1 MEAINRRREEDLGK
15 VKALSSLYPG
25 RVEVLEYNRSISS
38 IKVRLKIPT
47 SRDSAY
53 PHTVQQSSDI
63 FFELP
68 GRYPFEEPLAK
79 VLTPI
84 WNPNVFTS
92 GKICLGTR
100 WIPTESLD
108 LLVERIMKLLAFD
121 PLIINTDSP
130 ANSEASQWYKL
141 QVARNPGLFPTVKI
155 EALKQQ
161 MQKPRMVWKNV
172 ESTGTWRDI

>member
-25 RVEVLEYNRSISS
+25 RVEVLEYNRSFSS
-38 IKVRLKIPT
+38 IKVRLNVPT
-47 SRDSAY
+47 SRDSTY

-63 FFELP
+63 LFELP
-68 GRYPFEEPLAK
+68 HRYPFEEPLAK
-79 VLTPI
+79 ILTPI

-100 WIPTESLD
+100 WMPTESLD

-121 PLIINTDSP
+121 PLIINTNSP
-130 ANSEASQWYKL
+130 ANSAASQWYTV
-141 QVARNPGLFPTVKI
+141 QAARNPGIFPTVKI

-161 MQKPRMVWKNV
+161 LQKPRMVWKNI
-172 ESTGTWRDI
+172 ETKGTWNNI